1 MNKGL
6 LIDLY
11 ELTMAQAYFKHKR
24 DAFATFDLFVRSSN
38 RPFYIACGIDEAL
51 NYLHDL
57 RFTKEDIDYLREL
70 ALFEDDFLDYLRE
83 FKFKGEVW
91 AMEEPEIAFPQEP
104 ILRVSGNLLE
114 AQIVESALLNKINLA
129 TTLATKALRVVLAAK
144 GKDIYDF
151 SLRRTQ
157 GQDASLAIAK
167 YSYIVGAK
175 GTSNVLAGF
184 LYKIP
189 VAGTMAHSY
198 VMSFDREIESFLA
211 FTQAFPTKSIIL
223 VDTYEVKQGI
233 DSAVRVAKFL
243 KKEGVE
249 LLGIRLDSGD
259 ISEDSKYARKILDEE
274 GLIDT
279 FIVASGNLDEH
290 KIEKL
295 IEAKSPID
303 AFGVGTNMGCSSDL
317 AYTDVIYKLVEIK
330 EKGKDFIPTMKLSK
344 GKSTLPSKKQV
355 FRVFDKSGIMEKDV
369 IVLDRE
375 SAKGKK
381 VLKKLMQ
388 SGNIIYKEKSVN
400 EKRKIFEEKIA
411 KLPNSLKDIRSGYV
425 YPVAISKGLAAFT
438 ERLRCQLVKRVSRKL
453 MFMDIDTQYDFL
465 NKNGALYVKDS
476 EQILDNLK
484 KLKEFARKNSI
495 LVVSSHDTHIKD
507 DPEFK
512 YFPPHCVTGSGGH
525 KKIKETIFS
534 KFKVL
539 TFKKIY
545 SKEELKTAVANY
557 QQIILEKNI
566 INIFSNPNALN
577 LLEVVFP
584 DKVYVYGVVTEYCV
598 KEAVDGL
605 IKNGFSIGIV
615 EDAIKEISLKEKEKL
630 FSLWKKRGVEFITT
644 ENLLKSLNE

>member
-1 MNKGL
+1 
-6 LIDLY
+6 
-11 ELTMAQAYFKHKR
+11 
-24 DAFATFDLFVRSSN
+24 
-38 RPFYIACGIDEAL
+38 
-51 NYLHDL
+51 
-57 RFTKEDIDYLREL
+57 
-70 ALFEDDFLDYLRE
+70 
-83 FKFKGEVW
+83 
-91 AMEEPEIAFPQEP
+91 MEEPEIAFPQEP

>member
-1 MNKGL
+1 
-6 LIDLY
+6 
-11 ELTMAQAYFKHKR
+11 
-24 DAFATFDLFVRSSN
+24 
-38 RPFYIACGIDEAL
+38 
-51 NYLHDL
+51 
-57 RFTKEDIDYLREL
+57 
-70 ALFEDDFLDYLRE
+70 
-83 FKFKGEVW
+83 
-91 AMEEPEIAFPQEP
+91 
-104 ILRVSGNLLE
+104 
-114 AQIVESALLNKINLA
+114 
-129 TTLATKALRVVLAAK
+129 
-144 GKDIYDF
+144 
-151 SLRRTQ
+151 
-157 GQDASLAIAK
+157 
-167 YSYIVGAK
+167 
-175 GTSNVLAGF
+175 
-184 LYKIP
+184 
-189 VAGTMAHSY
+189 
-198 VMSFDREIESFLA
+198 
-211 FTQAFPTKSIIL
+211 
-223 VDTYEVKQGI
+223 
-233 DSAVRVAKFL
+233 
-243 KKEGVE
+243 
-249 LLGIRLDSGD
+249 
-259 ISEDSKYARKILDEE
+259 
-274 GLIDT
+274 
-279 FIVASGNLDEH
+279 
-290 KIEKL
+290 
-295 IEAKSPID
+295 
-303 AFGVGTNMGCSSDL
+303 
-317 AYTDVIYKLVEIK
+317 
-330 EKGKDFIPTMKLSK
+330 
-344 GKSTLPSKKQV
+344 
-355 FRVFDKSGIMEKDV
+355 
-369 IVLDRE
+369 
-375 SAKGKK
+375 
-381 VLKKLMQ
+381 MQ